1 MYLLRQFIVLESSA
15 SHPHTMQRSGED
27 ITRTGVDLLQVS
39 LHLEGA
45 LDGRCGGR
53 PYHPRPGD
61 ISFVDY
67 GQPFN
72 FDAAPFRMLA
82 VLIPRSAMPADF
94 AHRSLHG
101 FTSSATE
108 AGTRLLAQFMQQT
121 YAAMPK
127 LTLAE
132 GIGAARAM
140 LCMASGLSQGLNR
153 TREDMKPAD
162 LDLFSRAQALIESK
176 LGDETLSVA
185 TLLGPLRTSRGALYS
200 GFASYGGVSA
210 YIRERRLQ
218 RCYEIIKI
226 GGRSNETIGTIAFSL
241 GFRSE
246 AHFSRAFKDR
256 FGLTPRSLRLAA
268 RSHGAN
274 VAPSM
279 ATGVPPEAIQSLGR

>member
-1 MYLLRQFIVLESSA
+1 
-15 SHPHTMQRSGED
+15 
-27 ITRTGVDLLQVS
+27 
-39 LHLEGA
+39 
-45 LDGRCGGR
+45 
-53 PYHPRPGD
+53 
-61 ISFVDY
+61 
-67 GQPFN
+67 
-72 FDAAPFRMLA
+72 
-82 VLIPRSAMPADF
+82 
-94 AHRSLHG
+94 
-101 FTSSATE
+101 
-108 AGTRLLAQFMQQT
+108 
-121 YAAMPK
+121 
-127 LTLAE
+127 
-132 GIGAARAM
+132 
-140 LCMASGLSQGLNR
+140 MASGLSQGLNR

-274 VAPSM
+274 VAPST